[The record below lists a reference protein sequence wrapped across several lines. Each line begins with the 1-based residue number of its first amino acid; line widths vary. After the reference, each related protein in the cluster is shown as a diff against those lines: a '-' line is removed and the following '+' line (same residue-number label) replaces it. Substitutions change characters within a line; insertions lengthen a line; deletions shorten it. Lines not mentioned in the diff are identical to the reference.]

1 MKKSLLSVLA
11 AGLVVTAV
19 APTALA
25 NDVTDAR
32 AHGVEINDPSNGWSQ
47 AEREEAANYLRDLRA
62 PRLNADGTLS
72 VAYVDGQGNLQ
83 RTNIINEA
91 GKHRLPNGKFLV
103 LKAPFKAEKEA
114 AKPEAP
120 KAGDKAPAKGQR
132 ALPRTSAVK

>member
-19 APTALA
+19 APVALA
-25 NDVTDAR
+25 NDVRDAR
-32 AHGVEINDPSNGWSQ
+32 LHSAEINNPSNGWSQ

-91 GKHRLPNGKFLV
+91 GKHMLPNGKFLN
-103 LKAPFKAEKEA
+103 LKAPFKAEA
-114 AKPEAP
+114 AKKAEAP
-120 KAGDKAPAKGQR
+120 KAGAKAPAAGQKV
-132 ALPRTSAVK
+132 LPKTSAAK